1 MLQLVYYGAPQQ
13 FIEEMSTKWSSGDT
27 IWVAPSPSKTDALR
41 EQLQAV
47 LKTQVSSIT
56 MAKFLSE
63 LVAACPD
70 KTLGEKV
77 KRKADLLLIFGALRS
92 KYAPDLSFE
101 EFTLAYNIFSEVRS
115 FSLDLVAME
124 SVLAEYD
131 EKIRKAVLLFWQ
143 LLEGLNYFD
152 EHALTAAL
160 AENLRGFDFYEGQ
173 QRNFIFWG
181 FAHLNGQQIDLLKAL
196 SIRHNVIV
204 PLPAQIQ
211 GQLKRSDWPSWL
223 VDHKTS
229 ETVLEKDISVI
240 KVKRQWIN
248 TRTTSVAMKSWVD
261 EHPKQ
266 KVQILIGVNK
276 LTPNDLHLIPLDNFI
291 CKVPIDWTKIERS
304 SFHETLISKLGS
316 FEHTH
321 ALKEWLITHAKSERR
336 PKELKVVQL
345 YLEALKKLE
354 AISDESWT
362 VDEFFLNALHDVT
375 GLNAPRLSTVPL
387 VAGDSL
393 VQIFDLSQIDQ
404 IDSTKPLMVVL
415 DERFDEPLSL
425 QPLYSEKIEKELMSI
440 GPIKRPEFELHI
452 KRSEFLRLM
461 SGETT
466 VFLPPELLKHQLI
479 WKRFFENVEW
489 SESDSKGIAKETS
502 LKDVLK
508 KYIQN
513 PVGDKFSY
521 SASKIQ
527 NYVDCP
533 QKFYFQYIDK
543 IFPRL
548 SLKQDIDPMDAG
560 LFVHH
565 MIELYLAS
573 HTEIDETKLW
583 ALVKKELEAL
593 KVKNQLNLNEEVEH
607 QRSIQYYHRTL
618 NGLSFLKQLAESVE
632 IKPKWEIESSF
643 EWKEQFKLLG
653 QIDCFHASDDLLIVL
668 DFKSSSASA
677 SNFTEVKS
685 LESLQLWVYLLEM
698 SKRLKKMPSQI
709 IMGYVVLE
717 SPQDSRL
724 LVWGEEAFEK
734 IKSQKFSKVQ
744 LLDSAIEA
752 DLEKFSIHLD
762 TIVQTMKDEKEFKA
776 MPRKKT
782 VCMFCDL
789 SSFCLKGNTI

>member
-13 FIEEMSTKWSSGDT
+13 FIEEMSTKWSSGET

-41 EQLQAV
+41 DQLQAV

-204 PLPAQIQ
+204 PLPTQIQ

-229 ETVLEKDISVI
+229 ETVLEKDLSVI

-291 CKVPIDWTKIERS
+291 CKVPIDWTQIERS
-304 SFHETLISKLGS
+304 SFHETLVSKLDS

-354 AISDESWT
+354 AISDEAWA

-489 SESDSKGIAKETS
+489 SESDSKGFAKETS

-508 KYIQN
+508 KYIQTQ
-513 PVGDKFSY
+513 VGDKFSY

-573 HTEIDETKLW
+573 HTEIDEVKLW
-583 ALVKKELEAL
+583 ALVKKELEVL

-643 EWKEQFKLLG
+643 EWKEKFKLLG

-685 LESLQLWVYLLEM
+685 LESLQLWVYLFEM

-717 SPQDSRL
+717 SPQDSKL
-724 LVWGEEAFEK
+724 LVWGEDVFEK

-762 TIVQTMKDEKEFKA
+762 TVVQTMKDEKEFKA
-776 MPRKKT
+776 IPRKKT

>member
-13 FIEEMSTKWSSGDT
+13 FIEEMSTKWSSGET

-291 CKVPIDWTKIERS
+291 CKVPIDWTQIERS
-304 SFHETLISKLGS
+304 SFHETDR
-316 FEHTH
+316 
-321 ALKEWLITHAKSERR
+321 KS
-336 PKELKVVQL
+336 VV
-345 YLEALKKLE
+345 
-354 AISDESWT
+354 
-362 VDEFFLNALHDVT
+362 
-375 GLNAPRLSTVPL
+375 
-387 VAGDSL
+387 
-393 VQIFDLSQIDQ
+393 
-404 IDSTKPLMVVL
+404 
-415 DERFDEPLSL
+415 
-425 QPLYSEKIEKELMSI
+425 
-440 GPIKRPEFELHI
+440 
-452 KRSEFLRLM
+452 
-461 SGETT
+461 
-466 VFLPPELLKHQLI
+466 
-479 WKRFFENVEW
+479 
-489 SESDSKGIAKETS
+489 
-502 LKDVLK
+502 
-508 KYIQN
+508 
-513 PVGDKFSY
+513 
-521 SASKIQ
+521 
-527 NYVDCP
+527 
-533 QKFYFQYIDK
+533 
-543 IFPRL
+543 
-548 SLKQDIDPMDAG
+548 
-560 LFVHH
+560 
-565 MIELYLAS
+565 
-573 HTEIDETKLW
+573 
-583 ALVKKELEAL
+583 
-593 KVKNQLNLNEEVEH
+593 
-607 QRSIQYYHRTL
+607 
-618 NGLSFLKQLAESVE
+618 
-632 IKPKWEIESSF
+632 
-643 EWKEQFKLLG
+643 
-653 QIDCFHASDDLLIVL
+653 
-668 DFKSSSASA
+668 
-677 SNFTEVKS
+677 
-685 LESLQLWVYLLEM
+685 
-698 SKRLKKMPSQI
+698 
-709 IMGYVVLE
+709 
-717 SPQDSRL
+717 
-724 LVWGEEAFEK
+724 
-734 IKSQKFSKVQ
+734 
-744 LLDSAIEA
+744 
-752 DLEKFSIHLD
+752 
-762 TIVQTMKDEKEFKA
+762 
-776 MPRKKT
+776 
-782 VCMFCDL
+782 
-789 SSFCLKGNTI
+789 